1 MSNKYTKKYLS
12 SSHQGNTNPTYS
24 EISTHPNQNRY
35 HQEYKK
41 KKNQILMRTCSSMV
55 WEKPTYTFGRN
66 VNEFSQFGNQDR
78 DSLEN

>member
-1 MSNKYTKKYLS
+1 
-12 SSHQGNTNPTYS
+12 
-24 EISTHPNQNRY
+24 
-35 HQEYKK
+35 
-41 KKNQILMRTCSSMV
+41 MV